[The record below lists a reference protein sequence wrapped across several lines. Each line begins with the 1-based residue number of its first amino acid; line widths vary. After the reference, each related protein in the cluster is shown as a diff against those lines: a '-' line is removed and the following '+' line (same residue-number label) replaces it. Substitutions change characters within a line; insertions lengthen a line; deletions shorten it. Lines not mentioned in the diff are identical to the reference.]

1 MAGSRNYDR
10 DVVRWRGMRRPGFIK
25 TVTVAVVLPLV
36 LAACDNDGGA
46 ELTTTSSLVTSTS
59 TPDPNS
65 TTTVGGDDETTST
78 TLAGQPVDSYDVV
91 LRESTDD
98 GETLYIV
105 IPPGDYTAVDLE
117 NFVGDLIDDDDDLE
131 SAEVF
136 DDEGA
141 LEAFLLDESE
151 QTATDLAAI
160 DEHHLVSLI
169 DGHTI
174 SFHGPYAD
182 EGEYA
187 IGS

>member
-1 MAGSRNYDR
+1 
-10 DVVRWRGMRRPGFIK
+10 MRRPEFLKIL
-25 TVTVAVVLPLV
+25 TVVAALTLV
-36 LAACDNDGGA
+36 LAACDSDGGA
-46 ELTTTSSLVTSTS
+46 ELTTTSSLVTPTS
-59 TPDPNS
+59 APNFDS
-65 TTTVGGDDETTST
+65 TTTVAGDEVTST
-78 TLAGQPVDSYDVV
+78 TLVGQPVDSYDVV

-117 NFVGDLIDDDDDLE
+117 NFVGDLIDDDEELE

-141 LEAFLLDESE
+141 LEAFLLDADE
-151 QTATDLAAI
+151 QTATDLALI
-160 DEHHLVSLI
+160 DDHYLVSLI